1 MMESSFYANLDIT
14 VFGVQFA
21 NCTPLQIIQYFMD
34 KSIFK
39 KYNTIDEYMTHLN
52 RFMEVPER
60 EEGESDG
67 DFVERLFH
75 EFHKLGILKIDEAI
89 H

>member
-1 MMESSFYANLDIT
+1 MSASFYENADIT
-14 VFGVQFA
+14 VFGVQFS
-21 NCTPLQIIQYFMD
+21 NSTPLQIIQYFMD

-39 KYNTIDEYMTHLN
+39 KYNTIEEYMVHLE

-60 EEGESDG
+60 VEGESDR
-67 DFVERLFH
+67 DFVERLFD
-75 EFHKLGILKIDEAI
+75 EFYRLGILKIDEVI

>member
-1 MMESSFYANLDIT
+1 MSASFYENADIT
-14 VFGVQFA
+14 VFGVHFSKS
-21 NCTPLQIIQYFMD
+21 TPLQIIQYFMD

-39 KYNTIDEYMTHLN
+39 KYNTIEEYMVHLE

-60 EEGESDG
+60 IEGESDR
-67 DFVERLFH
+67 DFVERLFD
-75 EFHKLGILKIDEAI
+75 EFYRLGILKIDEVI